1 MAYVLIALGVML
13 AYLDYMGSANVK
25 AAGRIAWAEL
35 FGDAHPFY
43 VWIGAI
49 AIVGVIGYVDDLR
62 PISTAFLVL
71 ILLSIILAHPDA
83 WKQLVEGI

>member
-1 MAYVLIALGVML
+1 MAYILIALGVMI
-13 AYLDYMGSANVK
+13 AYLDYMGSANLK
-25 AAGRIAWAEL
+25 SAGNLAWKEL

-49 AIVGVIGYVDDLR
+49 AIVGVIGYVEDLR

-71 ILLSIILAHPDA
+71 ILLAIVLSHPDA
-83 WKQLVEGI
+83 WTKLIEGL